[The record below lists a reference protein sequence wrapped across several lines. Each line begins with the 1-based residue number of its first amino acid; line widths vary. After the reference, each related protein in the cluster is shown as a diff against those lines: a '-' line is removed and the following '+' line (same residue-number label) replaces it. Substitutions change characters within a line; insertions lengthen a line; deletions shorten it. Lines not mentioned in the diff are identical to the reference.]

1 MLNTP
6 NEWHNEDDIEEYV
19 DEDFSDEYGD
29 NYDDNFGTDYG
40 EDTEFG
46 TLDDSEYE
54 NNEYEEGE
62 EGEEGEYE
70 NNNGDGTGDNDGKQ
84 KTIIII
90 IAIVILLILLGC
102 VGLIIQKAKNTPKA
116 EPVAEAVVDTE
127 TAETAET
134 AEAPE
139 GLGAEATSEDGEIS
153 IDIDEGAAGEGE
165 EGALSVDGSAK
176 DKPKAESQ
184 DEASGLEIE
193 AEEGAPTFANKP
205 NDTENVTISIGDVG
219 RKNPFAPP
227 GGKTATAETKTTTES
242 GLDFEI
248 IEPPELAPEDATVTK
263 LLQTKV
269 AGIMYDARRPSA
281 IINIDGIDQLVRVGD
296 ILSGFEFI
304 AITKN
309 KVVIRSDNNVY
320 RASVGQPLNAEK
332 ITNPIEISNLETKF
346 KGAAKQ

>member
-19 DEDFSDEYGD
+19 DEDFSDEYGE

-54 NNEYEEGE
+54 NGEYEEGE
-62 EGEEGEYE
+62 EGEEYE
-70 NNNGDGTGDNDGKQ
+70 NDGGDGTNDNDGKQ

-90 IAIVILLILLGC
+90 VAIVILLILLGC
-102 VGLIIQKAKNTPKA
+102 IGLIVQKAKNTPKA
-116 EPVAEAVVDTE
+116 EPVAEAIIDTE
-127 TAETAET
+127 TAETE
-134 AEAPE
+134 EA
-139 GLGAEATSEDGEIS
+139 LGAEATSEDGEVS
-153 IDIDEGAAGEGE
+153 IDIDEGSSE
-165 EGALSVDGSAK
+165 EDGAIGVDGSSA
-176 DKPKAESQ
+176 DKTKEGEQA
-184 DEASGLEIE
+184 AAGLEIE
-193 AEEGAPTFANKP
+193 ADEESPAFANKP
-205 NDTENVTISIGDVG
+205 NDTENVTIAIGDVG
-219 RKNPFAPP
+219 RKNPFAPS
-227 GGKTATAETKTTTES
+227 GGKAATEAKTTTES
-242 GLDFEI
+242 SLDFEI
-248 IEPPELAPEDATVTK
+248 IEPPELEPEDATVTK

-281 IINIDGIDQLVRVGD
+281 IINIDGVDQLVRVGD